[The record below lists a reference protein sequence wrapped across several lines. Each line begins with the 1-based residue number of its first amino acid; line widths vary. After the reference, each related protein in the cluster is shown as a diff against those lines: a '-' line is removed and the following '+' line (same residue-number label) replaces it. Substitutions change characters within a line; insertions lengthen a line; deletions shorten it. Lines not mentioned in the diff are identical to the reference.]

1 MKETLEVPNRMV
13 ADRVIAQYAIAGAV
27 ATCNYIEATV
37 TDDLD
42 ILIAVEVLEE
52 QPQLRSTLAE
62 RGYTEWR
69 DEGIVI
75 GGWPVQF
82 LPVASELDAEALD
95 HALDEVIRVGQEDEV
110 RTRILRPE
118 HLVAIALK
126 KKLFS
131 HLNFSRPVPCI
142 PRLSAPSWIGMAFD
156 SFGKNAVIARDFRPV
171 RVRFAPG

>member
-1 MKETLEVPNRMV
+1 MQSKCLRN
-13 ADRVIAQYAIAGAV
+13 
-27 ATCNYIEATV
+27 N
-37 TDDLD
+37 
-42 ILIAVEVLEE
+42 
-52 QPQLRSTLAE
+52 PQLRSLAE
-62 RGYTEWR
+62 RRYTERR

-75 GGWPVQF
+75 GAWPVQF

-126 KKLFS
+126 IGRQKIIFAS
-131 HLNFSRPVPCI
+131 LNFSRPVPCI

-156 SFGKNAVIARDFRPV
+156 SFGKNAVIALGFPT
-171 RVRFAPG
+171 AG